1 MQSERAI
8 GQIRVANYAY
18 PSLFI
23 VLGFIANLANI
34 IQLESAL
41 QLTWPNNS
49 PSERHFTLSLSACL
63 SISLLLATPAA
74 NKWPLDLDL
83 SLDTTDLSLSS
94 AFLDD

>member
-49 PSERHFTLSLSACL
+49 PSERHFTLSVCL
-63 SISLLLATPAA
+63 SVYLALVGHSSGQQVAA
-74 NKWPLDLDL
+74 
-83 SLDTTDLSLSS
+83 
-94 AFLDD
+94 